1 MNYGKIAIA
10 LVLLAHTAQAQT
22 AGAQAETLFRQ
33 GKDLMAK
40 GKYAEACAA
49 FDASQKLAPTVST
62 LLNQAACREKNNQLA
77 TAWGLFL
84 EAERQ
89 TRGATDDHSRQFH
102 QVAASKAAKL
112 EPRLSTLTIG
122 VAPDSHVGGLQ
133 ITRGGEPVDPGA
145 WNKALPVDGGSYEIT
160 ASAPG
165 NTDWSSTITV
175 GPEHDVKTIDIPRLK
190 AAALEPPP
198 PQIAAAP
205 APAPAATRRSMVL
218 PLAVGGA
225 ALVIGGTALGFE
237 LWARSTYDEI
247 TPAMSETRRNSLW
260 RSANHKRYAAQ
271 GLGIAAIGTAGAA
284 AWLYFRSTSKE
295 APSANHAVT
304 LHMAPMIA
312 GDRAGIVVL
321 GRD

>member
-10 LVLLAHTAQAQT
+10 LVLLAHAAQAQT

-40 GKYAEACAA
+40 GKYADACAA
-49 FDASQKLAPTVST
+49 FDASQKLAPAVST

-89 TRGATDDHSRQFH
+89 TRGATDEHSRQFH

-112 EPRLSTLTIG
+112 EPRLSTLTIS
-122 VAPDSHVGGLQ
+122 VAPDSQVGGLQ

-175 GPEHDVKTIDIPRLK
+175 GPEHDVRTIDIPKLK
-190 AAALEPPP
+190 AAVLEPPKL
-198 PQIAAAP
+198 AAP
-205 APAPAATRRSMVL
+205 APARAPAATRRSIVL
-218 PLAVGGA
+218 PLALGGA

-247 TPAMSETRRNSLW
+247 SPSMSEARRNSLW

-284 AWLYFRSTSKE
+284 AWLYFRSTSSE
-295 APSANHAVT
+295 APSANHDAA
-304 LHMAPMIA
+304 LHIAPMIA
-312 GDRAGIVVL
+312 GDRAGVVVL
-321 GRD
+321 GHY